1 MIGTSALHLIK
12 ISIKIVIWMQKSYC
26 HAISL
31 QNNMPCYHFL
41 HAKYFTIF
49 ILSSM
54 NNIYK
59 IGLNDGA
66 MDIQAVWKEIT
77 NVYRVTLNRLDNLL
91 YSKNFCYAWYVL
103 YWYTFHFCNTTMNDD
118 DSFARSLSSVSFSLS
133 LSLSLTLRFYGIS

>member
-1 MIGTSALHLIK
+1 MNKKG
-12 ISIKIVIWMQKSYC
+12 YC

-66 MDIQAVWKEIT
+66 MDIQAV
-77 NVYRVTLNRLDNLL
+77 
-91 YSKNFCYAWYVL
+91 
-103 YWYTFHFCNTTMNDD
+103 
-118 DSFARSLSSVSFSLS
+118 
-133 LSLSLTLRFYGIS
+133 